1 MRTSLN
7 EIKLIDGRIFNT
19 NPPEDALLF
28 DALLIINPELGQQ
41 LMWQQKAHA
50 IVKQY
55 SRKKLKAEIE
65 AVHQQLFHKPQ
76 HSGFR
81 RRILNLF
88 YKK

>member
-65 AVHQQLFHKPQ
+65 AVHQELFHKPEY
-76 HSGFR
+76 SSFR
-81 RRILNLF
+81 RRILGLF
-88 YKK
+88 KKK